1 MRRSR
6 RACLLLVFTS
16 FGLGGC
22 DPLFDLGGAFF
33 PGWLLAAM
41 LALAVTLLIRWI
53 LIRFNVDDHLWLRT
67 ASYVGLFI
75 MCSISLWLLFFR
87 T

>member
-1 MRRSR
+1 
-6 RACLLLVFTS
+6 
-16 FGLGGC
+16 
-22 DPLFDLGGAFF
+22 
-33 PGWLLAAM
+33 M

-75 MCSISLWLLFFR
+75 MFSISLWLLFFR